1 MKKFLLSAT
10 LLVATFSFGQVIWSE
25 NFETGTNFSID
36 PLTGWEYS
44 DIDGSTTY
52 GSAEYNF
59 PNEGYTGVGIIFNA
73 ASTDVTPTPPAGY
86 NAYQG
91 SKGLYFFD
99 ATTGPA
105 WNNDWAVMPQ
115 ITLGTGSSIKFW
127 AKSITAQWGLEKF
140 NIAVSTT
147 NTAPTSFTNLNL
159 TVEEA
164 PTTWTE
170 YEYDLS
176 AYDGQTVYIAI
187 HFISQDAFFMQTDQ
201 FEIISTL
208 STESFDSAA
217 QTYVYPSPATNELN
231 LKLGNGF
238 NAENVNVTI
247 TNMLGQVALTAKANN
262 NSVDVS
268 SLNQGVYSI
277 EINDGVNKTSRKFT
291 KK

>member
-1 MKKFLLSAT
+1 MRKILLSAT
-10 LLVATFSFGQVIWSE
+10 LFVASLSFGQVIWSE
-25 NFETGTNFSID
+25 GFESGTNFSID
-36 PLTGWEYS
+36 APDGWEYT
-44 DIDGSTTY
+44 DLDGSATY
-52 GSAEYNF
+52 GASAFDFE
-59 PNEGYTGVGIIFNA
+59 NEGYTGVGIVFNPA
-73 ASTDVTPTPPAGY
+73 LTTPPINTGAGATY
-86 NAYQG
+86 AG
-91 SKGLYFFD
+91 EKGLYFFN
-99 ATTGPA
+99 AVTGPT

-147 NTAPTSFTNLNL
+147 NTAPTSFTNINL
-159 TVEEA
+159 SVEEA
-164 PTTWTE
+164 PITWTE

-176 AYDGQTVYIAI
+176 AYDGQTIYIAL
-187 HFISQDAFFMQTDQ
+187 HFVSQDAFYLQTDQ
-201 FEIISTL
+201 FEVISTL
-208 STESFDSAA
+208 STESFDAAA

-231 LKLGNGF
+231 IKLGNSF

-268 SLNQGVYSI
+268 SLNPGVYSI
-277 EINDGVNKTSRKFT
+277 EINDGVNKTSKKFT

>member
-1 MKKFLLSAT
+1 MKKILLSAT

-25 NFETGTNFSID
+25 NFETGTDFSID
-36 PLTGWEYS
+36 PPTGWEYS
-44 DIDGSTTY
+44 DIDGSATY
-52 GSAEYNF
+52 GANNF
-59 PNEGYTGVGIIFNA
+59 DFTNEGYTGVGIIFNPSLA
-73 ASTDVTPTPPAGY
+73 VPDLSGGGSAT
-86 NAYQG
+86 YQG
-91 SKGLYFFD
+91 AKGLYFFD
-99 ATTGPA
+99 ATTGPT

-127 AKSITAQWGLEKF
+127 AKSVTAQWGLEKF
-140 NIAVSTT
+140 NVAVSTT
-147 NTAPTSFTNLNL
+147 NTAPSSFTNLNL
-159 TVEEA
+159 SVEEA
-164 PTTWTE
+164 PTEWTE

-187 HFISQDAFFMQTDQ
+187 HFVSQDAFFMQMDQ
-201 FEIISTL
+201 FEINSTL

-247 TNMLGQVALTAKANN
+247 TNMLGQVALTAKAKN